1 MADSAGTTLRKN
13 DTIRFFAKKVED
25 YGAVRLRFKNLD
37 LAKNPVLQIVQ
48 NDKIIEST
56 PLAGTEWSRK
66 LFNPGE
72 YDLRILFDDN
82 KNGVW
87 DQGRFFGV
95 KRQPEIV
102 ITLNTKLS
110 IRANWDNEK
119 DITL

>member
-1 MADSAGTTLRKN
+1 
-13 DTIRFFAKKVED
+13 
-25 YGAVRLRFKNLD
+25 
-37 LAKNPVLQIVQ
+37 VQ